1 MRIDS
6 KVVTPIST
14 GEARQAP
21 TATKPPVSSHSD
33 VVDISP
39 AAAQAASETDPKVTQ
54 RIAQI
59 KEMLE
64 AGAYPVDLEK
74 LASRIVDDEVLRGGP
89 P

>member
-6 KVVTPIST
+6 KVVVPIST

-21 TATKPPVSSHSD
+21 TQTKPPATSST

-39 AAAQAASETDPKVTQ
+39 AAAQAASETGDPKVTQ

-59 KEMLE
+59 KELLQ

-74 LASRIVDDEVLRGGP
+74 LAHRIVDDDLLRGG
-89 P
+89 